1 MPTFEIVSQPDAEL
15 KTAVEKRAKILS
27 EYLSFV
33 EQLKAGQAGRLS
45 ASEGETI
52 GAVRKR
58 IGAAAKLAGKG
69 LVIKR
74 VGEEI
79 FSWAKP
85 GTGKRRGRPRK
96 S

>member
-1 MPTFEIVSQPDAEL
+1 MPTFEIVSQPDAEF
-15 KTAVEKRAKILS
+15 KTATEKRVKILS
-27 EYLSFV
+27 EYLGFI
-33 EQLKAGQAGRLS
+33 EQLKAGQAGRLA

-52 GAVRKR
+52 GAVRRR
-58 IGAAAKLAGKG
+58 IGAAAKLAGKD

-79 FSWAKP
+79 FFWAKP
-85 GTGKRRGRPRK
+85 GTGKRRGRPSK

>member
-52 GAVRKR
+52 GAVRRR
-58 IGAAAKLAGKG
+58 IGAPAKLAGKDV
-69 LVIKR
+69 VIKR

-79 FSWAKP
+79 FFWAKLE
-85 GTGKRRGRPRK
+85 TGKRRGRPRK

>member
-15 KTAVEKRAKILS
+15 KTAAEKRAKILS
-27 EYLSFV
+27 EYLSFI
-33 EQLKAGQAGRLS
+33 EQLKASQAGRLS

-52 GAVRKR
+52 GAVRRR
-58 IGAAAKLAGKG
+58 IGAAAKLAGKD

-79 FSWAKP
+79 FFWAKP
-85 GTGKRRGRPRK
+85 GIGKRRGRSPK

>member
-15 KTAVEKRAKILS
+15 KTATEKRAKILS
-27 EYLSFV
+27 EYLGFI
-33 EQLKAGQAGRLS
+33 EQLKTGQAGRLA

-52 GAVRKR
+52 GAVRRR
-58 IGAAAKLAGKG
+58 IGAAAKLAGKD

-74 VGEEI
+74 VGEKI
-79 FSWAKP
+79 FFWAKP
-85 GTGKRRGRPRK
+85 GTGKRRGRPPK